1 MLPRRINRYEKKGSL
16 PDDRDRIIYMLDLLL
31 KDAHAGTLE
40 RNLAQLITE
49 AKLSPTYV
57 NYIIVG

>member
-1 MLPRRINRYEKKGSL
+1 MLPRRINRYEKTGSL